1 MYYILDTNIWIDVGQ
16 RLLPCSKLKKPG
28 VEVALAPLMIIEL
41 VRGVVRGGEARFPK
55 NKALFECLADVGSSV
70 MELPR
75 VAMFAKLWNVNQGIS
90 GVRPKHYMDLMNLLI
105 GSSSHSEFLKKAE
118 SGSMWT
124 KMSNLDAI
132 HEGVLDK
139 ELNALNPLAKRASI
153 KTLHLHMARGYK
165 LSGLLP
171 DPELFA
177 VTFSAAIEFLK
188 YWVRQVRNGANPA
201 KKQSWNVC

>member
-90 GVRPKHYMDLMNLLI
+90 GVRPKHYM
-105 GSSSHSEFLKKAE
+105 E
-118 SGSMWT
+118 
-124 KMSNLDAI
+124 MSNLDAI